1 MMKERW
7 FLKIMENNHFEHNS
21 FVLYKDSRVFIDR
34 LDKEQRG
41 DLLAAIFA
49 YVCDGELPDF
59 HNDGITQ
66 MCFDIIKNYLDRDE
80 KKYQEKCQRNK
91 ENIQKRWSKV
101 RKQSNTNVY
110 SDKQSNT
117 NATDKDNDTDNDTD
131 KDNDTDNIYTVCP
144 EPDKPTSEPS
154 SILLPLNDKSF
165 YDVPQDK
172 IDLWV
177 QTYQAVNVMQELQ
190 KMRAWLD
197 SNPTR
202 RKTRRGIS
210 RFINSW
216 LSREQDSGK
225 GNVQNSRQRHQN
237 SQNNSFNDFQQN
249 DYDFDEL
256 EKQILSN

>member
-1 MMKERW
+1 
-7 FLKIMENNHFEHNS
+7 MENNHFEHNS
-21 FVLYKDSRVFIDR
+21 FVLYKDSRIFVDK
-34 LDKEQRG
+34 LNKEQRG

-49 YVCDGELPDF
+49 YVCDGEIPDF
-59 HNDGITQ
+59 YNDSITQ
-66 MCFDIIKNYLDRDE
+66 MCFEIIRNYLDRDE

-91 ENIQKRWSKV
+91 ENIQRRWNKV
-101 RKQSNTNVY
+101 HEQSNTNVY
-110 SDKQSNT
+110 DNKQSNT
-117 NATDKDNDTDNDTD
+117 NATDKDTDKDTDTDKETDTD
-131 KDNDTDNIYTVCP
+131 KDTDKNINNIYTVCP
-144 EPDKPTSEPS
+144 EPDKPAAEPGGV
-154 SILLPLNDKSF
+154 LLPLNDKSF

-225 GNVQNSRQRHQN
+225 GNVQNSRQKNQN